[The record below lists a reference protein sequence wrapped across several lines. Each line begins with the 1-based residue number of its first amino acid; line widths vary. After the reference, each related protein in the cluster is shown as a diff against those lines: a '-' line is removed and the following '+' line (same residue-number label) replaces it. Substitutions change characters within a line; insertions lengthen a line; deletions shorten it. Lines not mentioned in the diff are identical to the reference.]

1 MAHEQSTCA
10 RAAVAVWVLTTSA
23 VSAIAQDLMQP
34 NAIHDASVSVHI
46 DATAPHGGVA
56 STVREAALA
65 PPNGA
70 PVVTTSAGAVWGTK
84 LPASGGVEVNQFL
97 GIPFAT
103 AER

>member
-1 MAHEQSTCA
+1 MVHERSTCA

-23 VSAIAQDLMQP
+23 VLAKDPMQP
-34 NAIHDASVSVHI
+34 NAIHDASLHV
-46 DATAPHGGVA
+46 DATSPHGAVA
-56 STVREAALA
+56 SSVRETALA